1 MKRFFLKQT
10 VLKLAMLATLAL
22 PELAGAATI
31 FNYNQYGDVLA
42 GFRKT
47 GVNEGKYE
55 LVVDLGSVT
64 NFLKLSGGTTITITN
79 FSTTQ
84 LTNAFTD
91 TGNFGKLQWS
101 VFSAFQGGVQ
111 TGFWTTPLGA
121 FPNDTLWLTLP
132 GTNVNTQTQP
142 PIRNFSG
149 TQANQRALIIACG
162 GGAAYMSSAV
172 GVTNANNTATLV
184 LEQVSDTIHYLT
196 AYIGDVNDKTLG
208 DFGANNTPLA
218 YTVENTTPASFTSAQ
233 RDDFYQLCPYGK
245 TDPITGLTTGSAYFV
260 GYFILNP
267 NGSMTFT
274 RASATGAAPV
284 ASFSGTPIN
293 GLAPLSVTFTDASTG
308 SITNWIWNLGDGTFV
323 TNRSNTSVN
332 HNYAA
337 GTYTVSLT
345 VNGSGGSSLATS
357 NNYIVVTNAT
367 PVAGFNDAPT
377 NIFVTQ
383 SVVFTDTS
391 TGSITN
397 WVWNFGDGNSVTNG
411 SNVSVSHAYATAG
424 TYTVSLVVKGAGGS
438 NTNTQPGYVVVYPK
452 PAIGTTKFSGGSLIL
467 SGTSGVPG
475 AQYRIKTSANLTNSL
490 ANWTPV
496 WTNVFGSN
504 GSFSYTNSTPTNNAS
519 FFIMVSP

>member
-1 MKRFFLKQT
+1 MQHFGSVLLKDVNVLIKVVRRGRFPLVCVTIYMKRYFLKQT
-10 VLKLAMLATLAL
+10 VLKLAMLAILVL

-42 GFRKT
+42 GFRKS

-64 NFLKLSGGTTITITN
+64 NFLNLSGGTTVTITN
-79 FSTTQ
+79 YSTAQ

-101 VFSAFQGGVQ
+101 VFSAFPGGLQ
-111 TGFWTTPLGA
+111 TGFWTTPLGS

-142 PIRNFSG
+142 PIRNSSG
-149 TQANQRALIIACG
+149 TQQNQRALITGCG
-162 GGAAYMSSAV
+162 SGAAYMSSAV
-172 GVTNANNTATLV
+172 GVTNVNNTATLV
-184 LEQVSDTIHYLT
+184 LEQISDTIHYLT

-233 RDDFYQLCPYGK
+233 RDDFYQLCPDGH

-267 NGSMTFT
+267 NGAMTFT
-274 RASATGAAPV
+274 RASAGAAAPV
-284 ASFSGTPIN
+284 AGFSG
-293 GLAPLSVTFTDASTG
+293 APTNIFVTQSVTFTDASTG
-308 SITNWIWNLGDGTFV
+308 SITSWIWNFGDGSSV
-323 TNRSNTSVN
+323 TNSSNAGMN
-332 HNYAA
+332 HTYSLA
-337 GTYTVSLT
+337 GTYTVSL
-345 VNGSGGSSLATS
+345 
-357 NNYIVVTNAT
+357 I
-367 PVAGFNDAPT
+367 
-377 NIFVTQ
+377 
-383 SVVFTDTS
+383 
-391 TGSITN
+391 
-397 WVWNFGDGNSVTNG
+397 
-411 SNVSVSHAYATAG
+411 
-424 TYTVSLVVKGAGGS
+424 VKGAGGS

-452 PAIGTTKFSGGSLIL
+452 PVIGTTKFSGGSLIL
-467 SGTSGVPG
+467 SGTNGAPG
-475 AQYRIKTSANLTNSL
+475 AQYRVLTSANITNSP

-504 GSFSYTNSTPTNNAS
+504 GSFSYTNSTPTNSAG